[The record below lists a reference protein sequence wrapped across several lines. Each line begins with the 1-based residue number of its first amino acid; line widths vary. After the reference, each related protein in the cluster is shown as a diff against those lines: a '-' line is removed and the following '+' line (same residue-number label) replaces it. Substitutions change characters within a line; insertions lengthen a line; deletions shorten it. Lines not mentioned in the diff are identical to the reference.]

1 MISSTRG
8 KEGASGRQR
17 LRARS
22 KWRESGCSR
31 AQKAPPLHSRQ
42 LLGMRLV
49 CVSTGSVAV
58 AAAPTASA
66 AAASA
71 SAAVAPLLVRHDG
84 RFQTFL
90 LALKK
95 TVLEKKLETIFFRV
109 RLRKNYTPST
119 PDRNDATQHI
129 RPPHKRP
136 GTDALDLARARA
148 FAFAPG
154 AVGRRP
160 FGGIATSC
168 R

>member
-1 MISSTRG
+1 MFYSTGR

-17 LRARS
+17 SRARS
-22 KWRESGCSR
+22 KLRESGCSR

-42 LLGMRLV
+42 LLGVRLV
-49 CVSTGSVAV
+49 CVSTDSV
-58 AAAPTASA
+58 AAAAAPAAS

-95 TVLEKKLETIFFRV
+95 TVLEHMLGTIFCPV
-109 RLRKNYTPST
+109 RLR
-119 PDRNDATQHI
+119 
-129 RPPHKRP
+129 
-136 GTDALDLARARA
+136 
-148 FAFAPG
+148 
-154 AVGRRP
+154 
-160 FGGIATSC
+160 SC